1 MASVQLG
8 SVLGR
13 IQRLYSG
20 GSAAGLTDAARL
32 RSRESRGIQMDAIA
46 GRGSAT
52 GDRWNSGLHEE
63 IARLPEAMRRAV
75 ALCDLEGKT
84 HREAAEQLGWPVG
97 TVSRRLAKAMAMLA
111 RRLSQRGVALSGGWL
126 PVLLA
131 QDAESAGM
139 PTPLIGST
147 DLAAGLVAAGR
158 AGTAGAVRAEVA
170 ALADAVQWSMT
181 MSKFKLAAA
190 ALLTVGVVVAGSV
203 ALLHRARADDPR
215 KVDQP
220 VAGDRVQ
227 EVPILR
233 KLKHGEQI
241 LGVAFSPDG
250 KMLASAGFGAGAKVK
265 LWSTRTGERSQTLEG
280 AWVGW
285 RSVAFS
291 PDGKRLA
298 AVGDGRQPAEHGGGE
313 PFRLWDAATGE
324 PIWTAPTVEPPAEF
338 FAVAFSPDG
347 KLLAGGGRSRA
358 SFGGFDA
365 KIGVLRLHD
374 PRTGKLLRS
383 ITGLVDVWALAFSPD
398 GKALAAATNS
408 DNLVSLFE
416 TTNWALTESIPVGS
430 PTSLAFSPD
439 GRTLAVGSM
448 SVEPAGIV
456 TMLDLAGK
464 AKPRHLAPQPESVL
478 AVALSPDGKLLAT
491 GGYDKT
497 ARVYDAETGVLKRS
511 RTTIRW
517 ANAVAFSPDGT
528 ILAIGTSPDALLWN
542 WGTDAGPPG
551 GREPGT
557 EGLPVPGRK

>member
-1 MASVQLG
+1 MEL
-8 SVLGR
+8 
-13 IQRLYSG
+13 
-20 GSAAGLTDAARL
+20 
-32 RSRESRGIQMDAIA
+32 
-46 GRGSAT
+46 
-52 GDRWNSGLHEE
+52 
-63 IARLPEAMRRAV
+63 
-75 ALCDLEGKT
+75 
-84 HREAAEQLGWPVG
+84 
-97 TVSRRLAKAMAMLA
+97 
-111 RRLSQRGVALSGGWL
+111 
-126 PVLLA
+126 
-131 QDAESAGM
+131 
-139 PTPLIGST
+139 
-147 DLAAGLVAAGR
+147 
-158 AGTAGAVRAEVA
+158 
-170 ALADAVQWSMT
+170 
-181 MSKFKLAAA
+181 A
-190 ALLTVGVVVAGSV
+190 ALLVASIGVVVAGSV

-227 EVPILR
+227 EIPILR
-233 KLKHGEQI
+233 KLEHGEQI

-250 KMLASAGFGAGAKVK
+250 KMLASAGFGDAGR
-265 LWSTRTGERSQTLEG
+265 SSNFGQREHGERSQTLEG

-285 RSVAFS
+285 RSVAFF

-313 PFRLWDAATGE
+313 PFRLWDAGTGE

-347 KLLAGGGRSRA
+347 KLLAVGGRSRA

-383 ITGLVDVWALAFSPD
+383 IAGLEDVWALAFSPD
-398 GKALAAATNS
+398 GKALAVATNS
-408 DNLVSLFE
+408 DNLVSTFE
-416 TTNWALTESIPVGS
+416 TTNWALTESIPVGG

-448 SVEPAGIV
+448 SVEPPGIV

-464 AKPRHLAPQPESVL
+464 AQPRHLAPQPESVL
-478 AVALSPDGKLLAT
+478 AVALSPDGKHLAT

-542 WGTDAGPPG
+542 WGS
-551 GREPGT
+551 
-557 EGLPVPGRK
+557 

>member
-1 MASVQLG
+1 MPEPVAMSHDV
-8 SVLGR
+8 
-13 IQRLYSG
+13 RLD
-20 GSAAGLTDAARL
+20 LTALLD
-32 RSRESRGIQMDAIA
+32 RELS
-46 GRGSAT
+46 
-52 GDRWNSGLHEE
+52 
-63 IARLPEAMRRAV
+63 RLPERFGITV
-75 ALCDLEGKT
+75 VLCELEGKT
-84 HREAAEQLGWPVG
+84 HREAAEQLGWSVG
-97 TVSRRLAKAMAMLA
+97 TVSRRLAKAKAMLA
-111 RRLSQRGVALSGGWL
+111 RRLSRRGVALSGGWL

-147 DLAAGLVAAGR
+147 DLVAAGR
-158 AGTAGAVRAEVA
+158 AGTAGAIRAEVT

-181 MSKFKLAAA
+181 LSKLKLAAA

-233 KLKHGEQI
+233 KLKHGEQT

-265 LWSTRTGERSQTLEG
+265 LWTTRTGERSQTLEG

-313 PFRLWDAATGE
+313 PFRLWDAGTGE
-324 PIWTAPTVEPPAEF
+324 PIWTAPAVEPPAEF

-347 KLLAGGGRSRA
+347 KFLAVGGRSPA
-358 SFGGFDA
+358 SFGGYDA

-374 PRTGKLLRS
+374 PRSGKLLRS
-383 ITGLVDVWALAFSPD
+383 ITGLDDVWALAFAPD
-398 GKALAAATNS
+398 GKALAVATNS

-416 TTNWALTESIPVGS
+416 TTNWALTESIPVGG

-456 TMLDLAGK
+456 TILDLAGK
-464 AKPRHLAPQPESVL
+464 AQPRHLAPQPESVL
-478 AVALSPDGKLLAT
+478 AVALSPDGKHLAT

-551 GREPGT
+551 RREPGP